1 MGWDHSLSCADC
13 KEELPNVGR
22 NCKLYRGQDSLNQ
35 LEAFIN
41 KHADHHL
48 IYAADDNWIRV
59 RGAKQ
64 VRDIGE

>member
-22 NCKLYRGQDSLNQ
+22 NTKLYRGKDSLDQ

-41 KHADHHL
+41 KHADHRL
-48 IYAADDNWIRV
+48 IYAADDNWSRVDIKKVIRTG
-59 RGAKQ
+59 R
-64 VRDIGE
+64 